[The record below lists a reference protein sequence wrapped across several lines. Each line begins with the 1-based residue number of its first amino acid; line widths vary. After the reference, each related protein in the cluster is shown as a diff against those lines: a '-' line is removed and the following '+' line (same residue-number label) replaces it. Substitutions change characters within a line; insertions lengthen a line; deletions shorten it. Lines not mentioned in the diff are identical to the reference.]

1 MTENLSPAAID
12 ALLSQT
18 RRAFENLRRSQGE
31 PSEQARGEGTAL
43 DERVRAV
50 VVAPGRVEE
59 LTMDPRVLRE
69 GSEAVC
75 EAIAEAVNAALD
87 DLRSKVMEGN
97 QTKPPDPSRKAD
109 P

>member
-1 MTENLSPAAID
+1 
-12 ALLSQT
+12 
-18 RRAFENLRRSQGE
+18 
-31 PSEQARGEGTAL
+31 
-43 DERVRAV
+43 
-50 VVAPGRVEE
+50 
-59 LTMDPRVLRE
+59 MDPRVLRE